1 MHALQTIALPQPRGL
16 ASIVSQNGLLAQL
29 PEDALQRLLP
39 EFSIVELPAG
49 LSLAQPR
56 TRCTRAVFPLTGV
69 LSVVQEMQ
77 DGTGVQVGVVGPE
90 GMWGLPLVMGGGALP
105 LRVTVQCAG
114 RGAALERDPLMAEFE
129 RAGGVMKLVLRYAQ
143 SFLAQCAQLALCHR
157 HHAIDQQV
165 SRVLLM
171 TLDRLPAH
179 EIPLTQES
187 IARLLGVRREG
198 VTEAAGRLREAGAV
212 SCRRGLFEVRDRAAL
227 EARACG
233 CYGMLKED
241 VPHSAPAERSR
252 VVPAVAPERWQR
264 SAGAPG

>member
-1 MHALQTIALPQPRGL
+1 MHAFQTIALPQPRGL
-16 ASIVSQNGLLAQL
+16 VSTIASNTVLAQL
-29 PEDALQRLLP
+29 RDDALERLLP
-39 EFSIVELPAG
+39 HFSLVDLPAG
-49 LSLAQPR
+49 LALAQPR
-56 TRCTRAVFPLTGV
+56 VPCTRAVFPLAGV
-69 LSVVQEMQ
+69 LAVVHEMP
-77 DGTGVQVGVVGPE
+77 DGTSAQVGVVGRD

-114 RGAALERDPLMAEFE
+114 RGVAIEAEPLAAEFE
-129 RAGGVMKLVLRYAQ
+129 RAGSFLRIVLGYAQ
-143 SFLAQCAQLALCHR
+143 SFYAQCSQLALCHR
-157 HHAIDQQV
+157 HHSIDQQV

-212 SCRRGLFEVRDRAAL
+212 ACRRGVFEVRDRAAL

-233 CYGMLKED
+233 CYRMLKD
-241 VPHSAPAERSR
+241 DAPHAPVSDPGR

-264 SAGAPG
+264 NAAAAS

>member
-1 MHALQTIALPQPRGL
+1 MHAFQTIALPLSRGV
-16 ASIVSQNGLLAQL
+16 ASVVGQNGLLAL
-29 PEDALQRLLP
+29 LREDSLERLLP
-39 EFSIVELPAG
+39 HFSVVELPAG

-56 TRCTRAVFPLTGV
+56 ARCTRAVFPVSGV
-69 LSVVQEMQ
+69 LALAQEMQ
-77 DGTGVQVGVVGPE
+77 DGTGAQVGVVGRE
-90 GMWGLPLVMGGGALP
+90 GVWGLPLLMGAGALP

-114 RGAALERDPLMAEFE
+114 RGLALEREPLVAEFE
-129 RAGGVMKLVLRYAQ
+129 RAGDFMNTVLRYAQ
-143 SFLAQCAQLALCHR
+143 SSYAQCAQLALCHR
-157 HHAIDQQV
+157 HHSIDQQV
-165 SRVLLM
+165 ARVLLM
-171 TLDRLPAH
+171 TLDRLPAR

-212 SCRRGLFEVRDRAAL
+212 ACRRGLFEVRDRAAL

-233 CYGMLKED
+233 CYRMLKD
-241 VPHSAPAERSR
+241 DAPQPLVPERNR